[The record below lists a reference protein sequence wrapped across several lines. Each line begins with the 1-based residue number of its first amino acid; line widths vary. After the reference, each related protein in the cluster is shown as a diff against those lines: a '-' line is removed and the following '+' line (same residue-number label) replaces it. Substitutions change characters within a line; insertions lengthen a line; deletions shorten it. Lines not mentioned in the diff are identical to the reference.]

1 MIFFPLSA
9 SFMLGDKHWLN
20 GRSNT
25 HSNSLGLIP
34 HVRRFNCPIMLFNN
48 IILIFF
54 INVVQ
59 HVQYA
64 QQQVYLTAN
73 CQAYIFLL

>member
-1 MIFFPLSA
+1 
-9 SFMLGDKHWLN
+9 MLGDNPWFKD
-20 GRSNT
+20 RSNT

-54 INVVQ
+54 INVVH
-59 HVQYA
+59 HVQYV

-73 CQAYIFLL
+73 CEAYIFLL